1 MTTKEQLI
9 QAIEQAPDAVVEEV
23 FHFLQATQTRH
34 DRQQANPETTTYR
47 DTISEINKPADL
59 SDGETLIEL
68 MERLTADV
76 TEEEIAQLPKDGAE
90 QHDHYI
96 YGSPKRPK

>member
-1 MTTKEQLI
+1 MITKEQLI
-9 QAIEQAPDAVVEEV
+9 QSIEQAPDTVVEEV
-23 FHFLQATQTRH
+23 FNFLLLTQTRQE
-34 DRQQANPETTTYR
+34 QQKTELETATHRNFATET
-47 DTISEINKPADL
+47 DEVDISG
-59 SDGETLIEL
+59 SETLLEL
-68 MERLTADV
+68 MERLTADM

>member
-23 FHFLQATQTRH
+23 FHFLQVTQTQYA
-34 DRQQANPETTTYR
+34 QQQDFETTLPRGNALIT
-47 DTISEINKPADL
+47 DEPTEASED
-59 SDGETLIEL
+59 ETLIEL
-68 MERLTADV
+68 MERLTADM